1 MHFCVWAGD
10 YISFPSFISF
20 QEFWEFVA
28 CAFLAAKRCISKA
41 AININLPAAL
51 RGLWRCLFL
60 MQAEK
65 RWGRCFIIK
74 SPRGDCISA
83 GEVTQNGIPAA
94 PFIIFHRYDAALFYC
109 FINPS
114 ARWLYNNRIGAEEEK
129 IWRWERERTK
139 KRISLH
145 CMHVLGAD

>member
-1 MHFCVWAGD
+1 VCKRAITSHFHHSSGSKDFGNLWRVHSLRRKGA
-10 YISFPSFISF
+10 FPS
-20 QEFWEFVA
+20 
-28 CAFLAAKRCISKA
+28 A

-51 RGLWRCLFL
+51 TGARGVVFFSCA
-60 MQAEK
+60 QEK

-83 GEVTQNGIPAA
+83 GEVTQKGIPAA

-129 IWRWERERTK
+129 I
-139 KRISLH
+139 
-145 CMHVLGAD
+145 